1 MDIDERGRLPRM
13 LADGMSNP
21 PMTIDQVWRP
31 KSICHVQFRPPAA
44 SSSRDPANPAWVT
57 PEKSMSTTKFL
68 FLYRTLPEAPQAGMA
83 LGTFQPSPQQ
93 MQEMWAQWSAWKAKF
108 KDAILENEENMKP
121 GGGAA
126 VCKASTVSDGPYI
139 ESKEILG
146 GYTFIRADSL

>member
-1 MDIDERGRLPRM
+1 
-13 LADGMSNP
+13 
-21 PMTIDQVWRP
+21 
-31 KSICHVQFRPPAA
+31 
-44 SSSRDPANPAWVT
+44 
-57 PEKSMSTTKFL
+57 MSTTKFL

-108 KDAILENEENMKP
+108 KGAILENEENMKP

-126 VCKASTVSDGPYI
+126 VCKAGAVSDGPYI

-146 GYTFIRADSL
+146 GSTQPNCILCHGSKWKVSRLSKPLKMVGPMRVR